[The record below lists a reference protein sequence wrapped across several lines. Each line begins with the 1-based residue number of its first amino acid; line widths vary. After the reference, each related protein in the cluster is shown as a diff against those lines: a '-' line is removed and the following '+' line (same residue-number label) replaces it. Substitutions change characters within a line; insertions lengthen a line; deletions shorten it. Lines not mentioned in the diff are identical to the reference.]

1 MINNPFFNRMATL
14 RDTSHGSRSVAL
26 NKVFIELEPNLSGC
40 IEEISEKILKSL
52 ITLIMKDYMD

>member
-1 MINNPFFNRMATL
+1 MTIL
-14 RDTSHGSRSVAL
+14 RSSIHGSSSVAQK
-26 NKVFIELEPNLSGC
+26 KVFIELEPNLSSC